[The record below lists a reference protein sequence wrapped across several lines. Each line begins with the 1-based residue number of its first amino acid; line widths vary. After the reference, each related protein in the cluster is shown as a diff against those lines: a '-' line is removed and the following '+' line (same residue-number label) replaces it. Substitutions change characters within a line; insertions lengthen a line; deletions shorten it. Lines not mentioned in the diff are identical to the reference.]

1 MACRGGTAT
10 MRPHRTVP
18 GLRDP
23 IAFRHTA
30 WVTQRAHLGPL
41 SPCGRRPASYMENGM
56 QDGERLK
63 VLARSEERLADMRRY
78 L

>member
-1 MACRGGTAT
+1 MAGGGGAAT
-10 MRPHRTVP
+10 TRPHLTVP
-18 GLRDP
+18 GPRDP
-23 IAFRHTA
+23 IAFTHTSR
-30 WVTQRAHLGPL
+30 VTQRAHLGPL
-41 SPCGRRPASYMENGM
+41 SPCGRRPASYMEKGM